1 MFSCLFHGQVFVI
14 PTGVDAAMDAIQFAL
29 LACSSYDWASLERGF
44 IVLQES
50 LCRYHRRH
58 ASPTACMLSTS
69 MTLLRRQRPWHM
81 DDEEIALSV
90 QRFLDAVSAT
100 LPHRFLGDEIV
111 VIFFSCGTNM
121 GSYFRFFLCVCVC
134 GETLFLYVRTEA
146 VQSEMGQSLDYTPG
160 YVDVMDTPTFW
171 AKNTPISPGTPPSA
185 SRIIPVFRQ
194 QAIPIVFCAGTLHST
209 RIPFFNV
216 DYRNVNTMKFTY
228 LTHKNIEL
236 STPCLQVL
244 DSPDMLRWRVPTLDL
259 VSDDEDPNAQPVPES
274 VSCLRPPR
282 WRRGI
287 LHPPAGSVIEMDLP
301 NVTVEDCFCGSTVY
315 ILNKCVNGM
324 KDPIYLQSCTHAFD
338 ITPMSSWQAFAN
350 WSMPIFVSY
359 IFARNFF
366 PHAIVEELFRLPI
379 YWQAHCAGRQ
389 CPNWATSFLS
399 GFDWTSARLEALL
412 ASVLQPDVDPEP
424 LVMNVTPSNTDWSE
438 GYAPGHGG

>member
-1 MFSCLFHGQVFVI
+1 MDRYYLVRTSCFFKFLASSSAWPTLWQLHCHCCCYCVQRVFVYHLWYHHGIWYLTKSCWNCMRLLRCPPTCLRCGSFVASVLSNFEMLDFLCIWILMRSCLFHGQVFVI

-90 QRFLDAVSAT
+90 QRFLDAVSAS

-146 VQSEMGQSLDYTPG
+146 VQSEIGQSLDYTPG

-209 RIPFFNV
+209 SVSFQRKPTK
-216 DYRNVNTMKFTY
+216 RKA
-228 LTHKNIEL
+228 KE
-236 STPCLQVL
+236 CLQMSANFSERGSSNGLGVL
-244 DSPDMLRWRVPTLDL
+244 
-259 VSDDEDPNAQPVPES
+259 N
-274 VSCLRPPR
+274 SCVLIRICP
-282 WRRGI
+282 
-287 LHPPAGSVIEMDLP
+287 
-301 NVTVEDCFCGSTVY
+301 
-315 ILNKCVNGM
+315 
-324 KDPIYLQSCTHAFD
+324 
-338 ITPMSSWQAFAN
+338 SS
-350 WSMPIFVSY
+350 SS
-359 IFARNFF
+359 
-366 PHAIVEELFRLPI
+366 
-379 YWQAHCAGRQ
+379 
-389 CPNWATSFLS
+389 
-399 GFDWTSARLEALL
+399 
-412 ASVLQPDVDPEP
+412 
-424 LVMNVTPSNTDWSE
+424 SNT
-438 GYAPGHGG
+438 